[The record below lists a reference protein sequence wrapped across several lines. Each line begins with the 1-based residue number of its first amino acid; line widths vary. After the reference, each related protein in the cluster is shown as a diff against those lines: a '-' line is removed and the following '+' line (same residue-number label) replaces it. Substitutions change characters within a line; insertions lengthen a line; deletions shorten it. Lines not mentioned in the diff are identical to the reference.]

1 MAFCKFYKNSI
12 CTLKEGSCDLNCNQ
26 TIGDKDIQYYDE
38 IDILTRWRIEEV
50 QKEVES
56 QGWKFK

>member
-12 CTLKEGSCDLNCNQ
+12 CTLKEGYCDLNCNQ

-38 IDILTRWRIEEV
+38 IDILTRWRMEEV

-56 QGWKFK
+56 QGWELK